1 MAKNTLYLFGLILV
15 WGTIHAQ
22 ANNSEKLQKLY
33 EKLTTH
39 QNQTLEDRKRT
50 AEEVIKLSRITKD
63 ETMLGKSLLI
73 LAQIAN
79 KQRDAES
86 INKYVKEAQ
95 LISKKL
101 RNYYLEAESEIILS
115 EYYRLMVNKP
125 DSSLISAKR
134 AYSIGS
140 TLKDSVLI
148 RNAGYILISAYT
160 SNHDPIN
167 AIRVA
172 KTTLEYCK
180 NNKGIRANIYSQLV
194 IVYRDAGDLRESI
207 KYQNLALEIAEESKD
222 HFAIASINNNLA
234 LSKAELREFESAIKH
249 HKTAI
254 DIYSKIKDQFGIAY
268 SYNMLG
274 TTYHSAKRSKEAI
287 ISFKEA
293 INRFTKIGSRQQMA
307 FAQSNL
313 ASELMNIEKIN
324 DAEGYVKSAVANSET
339 IKDCLAMSDAYATSG
354 RFYRIKGLMDRSI
367 LYLKKAAECA
377 KEINN
382 PLMLQSVYEQ
392 LSDSYDKK
400 NDSKNAL
407 IFLQLKNAITDT
419 ITRQNAQRAYVEML
433 VKYETGQIKK
443 EATEAK
449 GNLNQLKA
457 ETKRKTIFFVAVVIM
472 SVAIISVVLFFYWK
486 KISDIFYRYSYL
498 SRKPFTDARNMK
510 AVFSVI
516 NKEIPEAM
524 HVDKETSDQLIS
536 KLKKV
541 MEEEKLFLKSD
552 LTLADLAKSIQTNTA
567 YLSRVIN
574 DEFEMNFSNFLN
586 KYRIE
591 EAQKLIENHKLDVM
605 TFEGIAKSCGFISR
619 SSFNQAFKKFTGMT
633 PTEFSQKI
641 GQKKFSL

>member
-1 MAKNTLYLFGLILV
+1 MAKNTFYLFWLILV
-15 WGTIHAQ
+15 WGTILAQ
-22 ANNSEKLQKLY
+22 ANNSEKLHRLF
-33 EKLTTH
+33 EKLTTQH
-39 QNQTLEDRKRT
+39 YRTLEDRKKI
-50 AEEVIKLSRITKD
+50 AEELVVLSRVTND
-63 ETMLGKSLLI
+63 EKILGKSLLI

-79 KQRDAES
+79 KQRDAEK
-86 INKYVKEAQ
+86 INKYGKEARA
-95 LISKKL
+95 ISKKL
-101 RNYYLEAESEIILS
+101 RNDYLEAESEILLS

-125 DSSLISAKR
+125 DSSLISARR

-148 RNAGYILISAYT
+148 RNAGYILVSAYT

-180 NNKGIRANIYSQLV
+180 NNKGIKANIYSQLV

-222 HFAIASINNNLA
+222 YFAIASINNNLA
-234 LSKAELREFESAIKH
+234 LSKAELREFDSAIKH
-249 HKTAI
+249 HKKAI

-274 TTYHSAKRSKEAI
+274 TTYNSAKRSLEAI

-324 DAEGYVKSAVANSET
+324 DAEGYVKSAVANSEK
-339 IKDCLAMSDAYATSG
+339 IEDCLAMSDAYVTAG
-354 RFYRIKGLMDRSI
+354 KYYRIKGLMDRSI
-367 LYLKKAAECA
+367 FYLKKAAECA

-419 ITRQNAQRAYVEML
+419 ITRQNAQRAYIEML

-457 ETKRKTIFFVAVVIM
+457 ESKRKTIFLIVVIVI

-486 KISDIFYRYSYL
+486 KISGFFYRYSYL
-498 SRKPFTDARNMK
+498 SRKPFNDARNVK
-510 AVFSVI
+510 AVFSTI
-516 NKEIPEAM
+516 SKEIPEAM
-524 HVDKETSDQLIS
+524 HVDKVTSDQLIS
-536 KLKKV
+536 KLKKE
-541 MEEEKLFLKSD
+541 MEVEKLFLKND
-552 LTLADLAKSIQTNTA
+552 LTLADLAKSLETNTA

-574 DEFEMNFSNFLN
+574 DEFAMNFSNFLN

-605 TFEGIAKSCGFISR
+605 TFEGIAKSCGFLSR

-633 PTEFSQKI
+633 PTEYSQKFEVEKI
-641 GQKKFSL
+641 